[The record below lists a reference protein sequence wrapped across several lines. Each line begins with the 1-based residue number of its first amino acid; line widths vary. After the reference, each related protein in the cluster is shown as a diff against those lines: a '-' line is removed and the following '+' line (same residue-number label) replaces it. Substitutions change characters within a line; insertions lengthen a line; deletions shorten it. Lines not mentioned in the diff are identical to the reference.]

1 MRFSSL
7 VSRVLAGCLLVTAMA
22 ACGKP
27 EPTYSGI
34 SVMAQNYLPYNLD
47 KFTITDA
54 YGNKAG
60 GGGDGMPGGGGGVTC
75 CYQLKGTEF
84 IVKWDYYDVDQWH
97 KGDEQTFHAEAKVV
111 LPPSKVPENVGSRIL
126 AVHFY
131 PDRHIEL
138 QFPGTPMDESRIPM
152 IDVSHWM
159 STNYQVQL
167 SKRYDEREDQQF
179 RRIAR
184 IVAAAWLKYRLTDSD
199 DLKQY
204 AYYALLV
211 NSRFDA
217 HPEVQR
223 VLKAAAD
230 RPGVF
235 ATSMRSLPKSVLSEL
250 TTGQFEPVAL
260 PAVADGLLPPSHAEE
275 KQRG

>member
-1 MRFSSL
+1 MVWLKS
-7 VSRVLAGCLLVTAMA
+7 VPGVCLLVAVLG
-22 ACGKP
+22 ACGKS

-60 GGGDGMPGGGGGVTC
+60 GGGDSMPGGGGGVTC
-75 CYQLKGTEF
+75 CYRLKGTEF

-138 QFPGTPMDESRIPM
+138 QFPGAPMDESRIPM
-152 IDVSHWM
+152 IDVSRWM
-159 STNYQVQL
+159 SANYQAQL

-184 IVAAAWLKYRLTDSD
+184 IVAAAWLKYRLTESD

-250 TTGQFEPVAL
+250 TTDRFEPVAV
-260 PAVADGLLPPSHAEE
+260 PAVPDGLLPPSRAEE